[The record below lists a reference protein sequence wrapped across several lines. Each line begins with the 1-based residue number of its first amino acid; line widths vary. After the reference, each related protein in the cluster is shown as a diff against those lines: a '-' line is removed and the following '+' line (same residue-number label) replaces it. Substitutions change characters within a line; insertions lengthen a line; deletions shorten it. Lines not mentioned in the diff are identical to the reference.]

1 MKLKIIETI
10 SSIIKICDTFVRDEF
25 NLLILS
31 PSQRPNTRYKRV
43 NAEKDQNTKKSNLKT
58 RYKTKKN
65 EKRKTLNKIFM
76 KNNFITNSYYQR
88 KYRQ

>member
-1 MKLKIIETI
+1 MKPKIIETI
-10 SSIIKICDTFVRDEF
+10 SSIIKICDTFVWDEF

-58 RYKTKKN
+58 SYKTKKN
-65 EKRKTLNKIFM
+65 EKRKTLNKILI
-76 KNNFITNSYYQR
+76 KKTFITHSSC
-88 KYRQ
+88 

>member
-1 MKLKIIETI
+1 MMPKITDTT
-10 SSIIKICDTFVRDEF
+10 SSIIKICNPFVWSEF
-25 NLLILS
+25 NLLTLS
-31 PSQRPNTRYKRV
+31 PNQRPSTRYKRV
-43 NAEKDQNTKKSNLKT
+43 NAEKDQNTKKSNLKI

>member
-1 MKLKIIETI
+1 MKPKIIETI
-10 SSIIKICDTFVRDEF
+10 SSIIKICDTFVWDEF

-31 PSQRPNTRYKRV
+31 PSQRPTTRYKRV

-65 EKRKTLNKIFM
+65 EKRKTLNKILI
-76 KNNFITNSYYQR
+76 KKTFITHSSC
-88 KYRQ
+88 

>member
-1 MKLKIIETI
+1 MKPKIIETI
-10 SSIIKICDTFVRDEF
+10 SSIIKICDIFVWDEF

-65 EKRKTLNKIFM
+65 EKRKALNKILI
-76 KNNFITNSYYQR
+76 KKTFITHSSC
-88 KYRQ
+88 